1 MEFVRKFNKI
11 RMDQM
16 SYHSAIKNHVAE
28 PINYPKVQG
37 PMENKCQ
44 VIFANQ
50 INFMVLELT
59 KEMVEIKK

>member
-1 MEFVRKFNKI
+1 MENKYVKNI
-11 RMDQM
+11 KVGQM
-16 SYHSAIKNHVAE
+16 SDVSKIKPHVKE
-28 PINYPKVQG
+28 PMNYPKVQG